1 MNKWPIGFGNGE
13 DIKKQMGQLGG
24 LKGISHYEL

>member
-1 MNKWPIGFGNGE
+1 MAKNDQSALS